1 MTDFAPARFLDR
13 HSQPHIVTLILLASI
28 GAVTM
33 NMFLPSLPAM
43 ATHFNTS
50 TATMGLAVG
59 VYLGASA
66 VFQILSGPLSDM
78 IGRRPIVLW
87 SLAIFIAASVAINFA
102 PNLTTFFILRAL
114 QAVAGTTMVLS
125 RAIVRDT
132 TSTEK
137 AGSRIAYVT
146 MGMSIVPMISPAI
159 GGYIETHFGW
169 QGNFWML
176 GLIGAMCFA
185 IAFMDQGETAPS
197 TSKNAWAQFQQYPA
211 LLTSQRFWGYCLAS
225 SLGSGAFFAYIGGA
239 PFVGSVIYGLSP
251 QQLGMYFGAPALGYF
266 VGNFLSGRYSTR
278 FGIDTMVT
286 CGLLITLFGL
296 TMSFAISAASL
307 GSAKAFFGF
316 MTLVGLGN
324 GMTIPN
330 ATAGMLSIKPEL
342 AGTAS
347 GLGSA
352 IMIGGGAALSAIAGL
367 QLQSAT
373 SDLPLIELMLV
384 SVFAGLLCILYVM
397 HRNKVL
403 KRH

>member
-296 TMSFAISAASL
+296 SMSFAISAASL

-384 SVFAGLLCILYVM
+384 SVFAGLVCILYVM

>member
-197 TSKNAWAQFQQYPA
+197 TSKNVWAQFQHYPA

-251 QQLGMYFGAPALGYF
+251 QQLGLYFGAPALGYF

-296 TMSFAISAASL
+296 SMSFAISAASL

-367 QLQSAT
+367 QLQGAT

>member
-197 TSKNAWAQFQQYPA
+197 TSKNAWAQFQHYPA

-251 QQLGMYFGAPALGYF
+251 QQLGLYFGAPALGYF

-296 TMSFAISAASL
+296 SMSFAISAASL

-367 QLQSAT
+367 QLQGAT

>member
-87 SLAIFIAASVAINFA
+87 SLAIFIAASVAVNFV

-251 QQLGMYFGAPALGYF
+251 QQLGLYFGAPALGYF

-296 TMSFAISAASL
+296 SMSFAISAASL

-367 QLQSAT
+367 QLQGAT

>member
-50 TATMGLAVG
+50 TVTMGLAVG

-66 VFQILSGPLSDM
+66 LFQILSGPLSDM
-78 IGRRPIVLW
+78 IGRRPVVLW
-87 SLAIFIAASVAINFA
+87 SLAIFIAASVAVNFA

-251 QQLGMYFGAPALGYF
+251 QQLGLYFGAPALGYF

-296 TMSFAISAASL
+296 SMSFAISAASL

-367 QLQSAT
+367 QLQGAT

>member
-251 QQLGMYFGAPALGYF
+251 QQLGLYFGAPALGYF

-296 TMSFAISAASL
+296 SMSFAISAASL

-367 QLQSAT
+367 QLQGAT

>member
-1 MTDFAPARFLDR
+1 
-13 HSQPHIVTLILLASI
+13 
-28 GAVTM
+28 
-33 NMFLPSLPAM
+33 
-43 ATHFNTS
+43 
-50 TATMGLAVG
+50 MGLAVG

-87 SLAIFIAASVAINFA
+87 SLAIFIAASAAINFA

-169 QGNFWML
+169 HGNFWML

-197 TSKNAWAQFQQYPA
+197 TSKNAWAQFQHYPA

-251 QQLGMYFGAPALGYF
+251 QQLGLYFGAPALGYF

-296 TMSFAISAASL
+296 SMSFAISAASL

-367 QLQSAT
+367 QLQGAT

>member
-197 TSKNAWAQFQQYPA
+197 TSKNAWAQFQQYPE

-251 QQLGMYFGAPALGYF
+251 QQLGLYFGAPALGYF

-296 TMSFAISAASL
+296 SMSFAISAASL

-367 QLQSAT
+367 QLQGAT

-397 HRNKVL
+397 HRNKAL

>member
-1 MTDFAPARFLDR
+1 MTHFAPARFLDR
-13 HSQPHIVTLILLASI
+13 TSQPHIATLIMLASI

-43 ATHFNTS
+43 ADHFDTS

-78 IGRRPIVLW
+78 MGRRPIVLW
-87 SLAIFIAASVAINFA
+87 SLAIFVTASLAINFA
-102 PNLTTFFILRAL
+102 PTLGTFFALRAL

-132 TSTEK
+132 TSTQN

-146 MGMSIVPMISPAI
+146 MGMSIVPMLSPAI
-159 GGYIETHFGW
+159 GGYIQTHFGW
-169 QGNFWML
+169 QGNFTML
-176 GLIGAMCFA
+176 GLLGALCWIVA
-185 IAFMDQGETAPS
+185 YLDQGETAPQ
-197 TSKNAWAQFQQYPA
+197 TSHNAWAQFRQYPD

-225 SLGSGAFFAYIGGA
+225 SLGSGAFFAYVGGA

-251 QQLGMYFGAPALGYF
+251 QHLGMYFGAPAVRYI
-266 VGNFLSGRYSTR
+266 VGNFLSGRYSSR
-278 FGIDTMVT
+278 LGVDFMVSA
-286 CGLLITLFGL
+286 GLLISLIGL
-296 TMSFAISAASL
+296 LVSLGLSAASL
-307 GSAKAFFGF
+307 GSAQTFFGF

-330 ATAGMLSIKPEL
+330 ATAGMLSIKPKL

-352 IMIGGGAALSAIAGL
+352 IMIGGGAGLSAIAGL
-367 QLQSAT
+367 QLDGAST
-373 SDLPLIELMLV
+373 DMPLLELMAI
-384 SVFAGLLCILYVM
+384 SVFAGIGCIGYVM
-397 HRNKVL
+397 YRNRIL
-403 KRH
+403 K

>member
-87 SLAIFIAASVAINFA
+87 SLAIFIAASAAINFA

-114 QAVAGTTMVLS
+114 QAFAGTTMVLS

-296 TMSFAISAASL
+296 SMSFAISAASL

-367 QLQSAT
+367 QLQGAT

>member
-185 IAFMDQGETAPS
+185 IAFMDQGETGPS

-251 QQLGMYFGAPALGYF
+251 QQLGLYFGAPALGYF

-296 TMSFAISAASL
+296 SMSFAISAASL

-367 QLQSAT
+367 QLQGAT

>member
-251 QQLGMYFGAPALGYF
+251 QQLGLYFGAPALGYF

-367 QLQSAT
+367 QLQGAT

>member
-59 VYLGASA
+59 VYLVASA

-87 SLAIFIAASVAINFA
+87 SLAIFIAASAAINFA
-102 PNLTTFFILRAL
+102 PNLTTFFILRAV

-251 QQLGMYFGAPALGYF
+251 QQLGLYFGAPALGYF

-296 TMSFAISAASL
+296 SMSFAISAASL

-367 QLQSAT
+367 QLQGAT

>member
-28 GAVTM
+28 GAVAM

-43 ATHFNTS
+43 AIHFDTS

-87 SLAIFIAASVAINFA
+87 SLAIFIAASAAVNFA
-102 PNLTTFFILRAL
+102 PNLATFFALRTL

-146 MGMSIVPMISPAI
+146 MGMSIVPMIGPAI

-176 GLIGAMCFA
+176 ALVGAMCFA

-296 TMSFAISAASL
+296 SMSFAISAASL

-367 QLQSAT
+367 QLQGAT
-373 SDLPLIELMLV
+373 SDLPLIELMIV

>member
-78 IGRRPIVLW
+78 IGRRPVVLW
-87 SLAIFIAASVAINFA
+87 SLAIFIAASAAINFA

-251 QQLGMYFGAPALGYF
+251 QQLGLYFGAPALGYF

-296 TMSFAISAASL
+296 SMSFAISAASL

-367 QLQSAT
+367 QLQGAT

>member
-78 IGRRPIVLW
+78 IGRRPVVLW
-87 SLAIFIAASVAINFA
+87 SLAIFIAASVAVNFV

-251 QQLGMYFGAPALGYF
+251 QQLGLYFGAPALGYF

-296 TMSFAISAASL
+296 SMSFAISAASL

-367 QLQSAT
+367 QLQGAT

>member
-43 ATHFNTS
+43 ATHFSTS

-296 TMSFAISAASL
+296 SMSFAISAASL

-384 SVFAGLLCILYVM
+384 SVFAGLVCILYVM

>member
-296 TMSFAISAASL
+296 SMSFAISAASL

>member
-87 SLAIFIAASVAINFA
+87 SLAIFIAASAAINFA

-251 QQLGMYFGAPALGYF
+251 QQLGLYFGAPALGYF

-296 TMSFAISAASL
+296 SMSFAISAASL

-367 QLQSAT
+367 QLQGAT

-384 SVFAGLLCILYVM
+384 SAFAGLLCILYVM
-397 HRNKVL
+397 HRNKAL

>member
-33 NMFLPSLPAM
+33 NIFLPSLPAM

-78 IGRRPIVLW
+78 IGRRPVVLW
-87 SLAIFIAASVAINFA
+87 SLAIFIAASVAVNFV

-197 TSKNAWAQFQQYPA
+197 TSKNVWAQFQHYPA

-251 QQLGMYFGAPALGYF
+251 QQLGLYFGAPALGYF

-296 TMSFAISAASL
+296 SMSFAISAASL

-367 QLQSAT
+367 QLQGAT

-384 SVFAGLLCILYVM
+384 SVFAGLLCILHVM

>member
-28 GAVTM
+28 GAVAM

-43 ATHFNTS
+43 AIHFDTS

-87 SLAIFIAASVAINFA
+87 SLAIFIAASAAVNFA
-102 PNLTTFFILRAL
+102 PNLATFFALRTL

-146 MGMSIVPMISPAI
+146 MGMSIVPMIGPAI

-176 GLIGAMCFA
+176 ALVGATCFL

-251 QQLGMYFGAPALGYF
+251 LQLGMYFGAPALGYF
-266 VGNFLSGRYSTR
+266 FGNFLSGRYSTR
-278 FGIDTMVT
+278 FGVDTMVT
-286 CGLLITLFGL
+286 FGLLITLFGL
-296 TMSFAISAASL
+296 LMSFAISAASL

-367 QLQSAT
+367 QLQGAT
-373 SDLPLIELMLV
+373 SDLPLIELMIV

>member
-367 QLQSAT
+367 QLQGAT

>member
-33 NMFLPSLPAM
+33 NIFLPSLPAM

-296 TMSFAISAASL
+296 SMSFAISAASL

-367 QLQSAT
+367 QLQGAT

>member
-59 VYLGASA
+59 VYLVASA

-87 SLAIFIAASVAINFA
+87 SLAIFIAASAAINFA

-251 QQLGMYFGAPALGYF
+251 QQLGLYFGAPALGYF

-296 TMSFAISAASL
+296 SMSFAISAASL

-367 QLQSAT
+367 QLQGAT

>member
-251 QQLGMYFGAPALGYF
+251 QQLGLYFGAPALGYF

-296 TMSFAISAASL
+296 SMSFAISAASL

-367 QLQSAT
+367 QLQGAT

-403 KRH
+403 ERH

>member
-43 ATHFNTS
+43 ATHFSTS

-296 TMSFAISAASL
+296 SMSFAISAASL

-367 QLQSAT
+367 QLQGAT

>member
-78 IGRRPIVLW
+78 IGRRPVVLW

-251 QQLGMYFGAPALGYF
+251 QQLGLYFGAPALGYF

-296 TMSFAISAASL
+296 SMSFAISAASL

-367 QLQSAT
+367 QLQGAT

>member
-1 MTDFAPARFLDR
+1 MTDFAPPRFLDR

-251 QQLGMYFGAPALGYF
+251 QQLGLHFGAPALGYF

-296 TMSFAISAASL
+296 SMSFAISAASL

-367 QLQSAT
+367 QLQGAT

>member
-33 NMFLPSLPAM
+33 NIFLPSLPAM

-78 IGRRPIVLW
+78 IGRRPVVLW

-169 QGNFWML
+169 HGNFWML

-296 TMSFAISAASL
+296 SMSFAISAASL

-367 QLQSAT
+367 QLQGAT

>member
-28 GAVTM
+28 GAVAM

-87 SLAIFIAASVAINFA
+87 SLAIFIAASAAVNFA
-102 PNLTTFFILRAL
+102 PNLATFFALRTL
-114 QAVAGTTMVLS
+114 QAVAGTAMVLS

-176 GLIGAMCFA
+176 ALIGAMCFA

-266 VGNFLSGRYSTR
+266 FGNFLSGRYSTR
-278 FGIDTMVT
+278 FGVDTMVT
-286 CGLLITLFGL
+286 FGLLITLFGL
-296 TMSFAISAASL
+296 LMSFAISAASL

-367 QLQSAT
+367 QLQGAT
-373 SDLPLIELMLV
+373 SDLPLIELMIV

>member
-87 SLAIFIAASVAINFA
+87 SLAIFIAASMAINFA

-251 QQLGMYFGAPALGYF
+251 QQLGLYFGAPALGYF

-296 TMSFAISAASL
+296 SMSFAISAASL

-367 QLQSAT
+367 QLQGAT

-397 HRNKVL
+397 HRNKGL

>member
-78 IGRRPIVLW
+78 IGRRPVVLW
-87 SLAIFIAASVAINFA
+87 SLAIFIAASVAVNFV

-251 QQLGMYFGAPALGYF
+251 QQLGLYFGAPALGYF

-296 TMSFAISAASL
+296 SMSFTISAASL

-367 QLQSAT
+367 QLQGAT

>member
-28 GAVTM
+28 GAVAM

-43 ATHFNTS
+43 AIHFDTS

-87 SLAIFIAASVAINFA
+87 SLAIFIAASAAVNFA
-102 PNLTTFFILRAL
+102 PNLATFFALRTL

-146 MGMSIVPMISPAI
+146 MGMSIVPMIGPAI

-176 GLIGAMCFA
+176 ALVGATCFL

-296 TMSFAISAASL
+296 SMSFAISAASL

-367 QLQSAT
+367 QLQGAT
-373 SDLPLIELMLV
+373 SDLPLIELMIV

>member
-251 QQLGMYFGAPALGYF
+251 QQLGLYFGAPALGYF

-296 TMSFAISAASL
+296 SMSFAISAASL

-367 QLQSAT
+367 QLQGAT
-373 SDLPLIELMLV
+373 SALPLIELMLV

>member
-146 MGMSIVPMISPAI
+146 MGMSIVPMISPVI

-296 TMSFAISAASL
+296 SMSFAISAASL

>member
-197 TSKNAWAQFQQYPA
+197 TSKNAWSQFQQYPA

-296 TMSFAISAASL
+296 SMSFAISAASL

-397 HRNKVL
+397 HRNKAL

>member
-33 NMFLPSLPAM
+33 NIFLPSLPAM

-78 IGRRPIVLW
+78 IGRRPVVLW
-87 SLAIFIAASVAINFA
+87 SLAIFIAASVAVNFV

-251 QQLGMYFGAPALGYF
+251 QQLGLYFGAPALGYF

-296 TMSFAISAASL
+296 SMSFAISAASL

-367 QLQSAT
+367 QLQGAT